1 MLRAP
6 AVADEIN
13 AMRSDMLPNT
23 NTIKQ
28 ITVDGLPVE
37 FRAYT
42 HADGQVS
49 VGTNFRDQMILRELT
64 ENERAF
70 VRSIASWLA
79 PEDRTGS
86 CLTWRARVQSKHLR
100 MGR

>member
-1 MLRAP
+1 MSIPEYGLDLDHAEP

-13 AMRSDMLPNT
+13 ATRSDMLPNT

-49 VGTNFRDQMILRELT
+49 VGTI
-64 ENERAF
+64 F
-70 VRSIASWLA
+70 VI
-79 PEDRTGS
+79 
-86 CLTWRARVQSKHLR
+86 K
-100 MGR
+100 